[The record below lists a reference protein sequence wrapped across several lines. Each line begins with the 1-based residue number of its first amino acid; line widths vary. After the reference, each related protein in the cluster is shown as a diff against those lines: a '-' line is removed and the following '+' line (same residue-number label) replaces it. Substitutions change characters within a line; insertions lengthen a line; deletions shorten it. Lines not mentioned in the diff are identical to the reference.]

1 MLTDA
6 AESALPYLFMRHTL
20 CVMDHLQAHM
30 RSRDIHIINSERWC
44 DPRAKLLKGEAWDQH
59 KIPVCRSLNLLT
71 DFDEAFDYLSTTLDD
86 AYHDVLNRIP
96 QNDAVEIVKKRQR

>member
-1 MLTDA
+1 VEL
-6 AESALPYLFMRHTL
+6 LFFDRIKRQRL
-20 CVMDHLQAHM
+20 
-30 RSRDIHIINSERWC
+30 HIVNSERWC

-86 AYHDVLNRIP
+86 ACVV
-96 QNDAVEIVKKRQR
+96 A